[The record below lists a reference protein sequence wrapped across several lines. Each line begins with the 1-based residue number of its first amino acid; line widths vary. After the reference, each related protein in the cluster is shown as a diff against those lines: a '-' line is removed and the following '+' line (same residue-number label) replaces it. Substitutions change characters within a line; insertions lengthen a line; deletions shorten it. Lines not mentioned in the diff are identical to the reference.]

1 MINRALTLRLTFH
14 IIASSDQDLK
24 KYVLLDNEWDCIKE
38 IHKFLQVCNLLK
50 NFFYINILF

>member
-1 MINRALTLRLTFH
+1 MINQALILRSALH
-14 IIASSDQDLK
+14 IIVSSDQDLK
-24 KYVLLDNEWDCIKE
+24 KYVFLDNEWNCIKE

>member
-1 MINRALTLRLTFH
+1 MINRTLTLKPALH
-14 IIASSDQDLK
+14 IIALLDQDLK
-24 KYVLLDNEWDCIKE
+24 KYVLSDNKWDYIKE